1 MSLRPVA
8 SLAVKL
14 LGLYAIINALPVLSL
29 VVLAFTRDMFMSP
42 AQTWTAALW
51 NASGGALQMGIGIA
65 LWWFSEGV
73 AALMVRGDE
82 KAPDEPVEWQTLAF
96 STLGLYLCTDSAA
109 HLLRVAGVLLLTNY
123 PPNVL
128 WSSPDNLGLAV
139 REAFPVLLRGL
150 LGMWLLLGV
159 RGIVRGVRN
168 LKNVGRDAQNEV

>member
-65 LWWFSEGV
+65 LWWFSEGI

-96 STLGLYLCTDSAA
+96 STLGLYLCTDSTA

-123 PPNVL
+123 RRTCCGQVPTTSVWRCAKPFQFCCAGCWVCGSC
-128 WSSPDNLGLAV
+128 WACAESCAG
-139 REAFPVLLRGL
+139 
-150 LGMWLLLGV
+150 
-159 RGIVRGVRN
+159 
-168 LKNVGRDAQNEV
+168 